1 VPRGNTKGKS
11 SSGGVADGPLP
22 FRSTFA
28 DRLRWLMD
36 QFPNRAEAGRIAG
49 VTPEHLPSY
58 LKGDGASPRF
68 EAVAKLAAAKN
79 VSLDWLATGEG
90 PRSSADAEPDGFVA
104 VAVQSDSETRY
115 GEGSDAPPP
124 MLFSRA
130 WLKTIV
136 SAPDAAL
143 RIVIHRG
150 NSNAPLIKDGDTMLV
165 DTTVQ
170 RIAEDGL
177 YVFPRDGKFQARFA
191 EIFVDGHVALRSH
204 SPGSGVQT
212 LSEGEA
218 AKLQVLGRVR
228 WRGGVV

>member
-1 VPRGNTKGKS
+1 VPGGRTKGKS
-11 SSGGVADGPLP
+11 SKGGVADGQLP

-49 VTPEHLPSY
+49 VSKEHLPSY
-58 LKGDGASPRF
+58 LKDDGASPRF
-68 EAVAKLAAAKN
+68 ELVAKLAAAKN
-79 VSLDWLATGEG
+79 VSLNWLATGEG

-104 VAVQSDSETRY
+104 VAVQGDSETRY
-115 GEGSDAPPP
+115 DEGAEPPPP

-130 WLKTIV
+130 WLKTV
-136 SAPDAAL
+136 VTAPDAAL
-143 RIVIHRG
+143 RIVVHRG

-165 DTTVQ
+165 DTTVT

-177 YVFPRDGKFQARFA
+177 YVFPRDGKYQARFA

-204 SPGSGVQT
+204 SSGSGVQT
-212 LSEGEA
+212 LSEDEA

-228 WRGGVV
+228 WRGGMV